1 MAQSK
6 AIQQAIRSL
15 KAQYP
20 WTNTPLV
27 VGAPMKSLSGPALAL
42 AIAEAGGIG
51 FIGPGDRPEHLEQ
64 ELENAIELVSKS
76 SALGSPKTGPSEILP
91 VGFGIQTWTGDLSIT
106 SSILRSFASRTST
119 PPAAAWLF
127 APRDGQSEL
136 DSWSR
141 GIRASSPQTRIWI
154 QVASVADAIA
164 AARSKDAPDVLV
176 IQGTDAGGHSRTKG
190 AGIISLLPEVSDAL
204 ESIPTKSGYPLPLIA
219 AGGIADGRG
228 VSAALVLGASG
239 AAMGTRF
246 LATSEAKTNPGYQ
259 SAVLAGFDGGQTTVR
274 TQFYNHLR
282 GTLGW
287 PELYDARGLINAS
300 WRDHESGMPF
310 EKNKALHDEAVKKG
324 PDAWG
329 REEGRTATYVG
340 TAVGLITEVK
350 SAGVV
355 VKEARDEAG
364 RLLDATC
371 TSMN

>member
-1 MAQSK
+1 MK
-6 AIQQAIRSL
+6 A
-15 KAQYP
+15 
-20 WTNTPLV
+20 
-27 VGAPMKSLSGPALAL
+27 LSGPALAL
-42 AIAEAGGIG
+42 AVAEAGGIG
-51 FIGPGDRPEHLEQ
+51 FIGPSDNPEHLEQ
-64 ELENAIELVSKS
+64 ELEKAIELVSKS
-76 SALGSPKTGPSEILP
+76 SALVSSKAGPGEVLP
-91 VGFGIQTWTGDLSIT
+91 VGFGIQTWTGDLSTT
-106 SSILRSFASRTST
+106 SSILRSFASRA

-164 AARSKDAPDVLV
+164 AARSTDPPDVLV

-204 ESIPTKSGYPLPLIA
+204 GSIPTKSGYPLPLIA

-228 VSAALVLGASG
+228 ISAALVLGASG
-239 AAMGTRF
+239 AAMGSRF
-246 LATSEAKTNPGYQ
+246 LATREAKINAGYQ
-259 SAVLAGFDGGQTTVR
+259 SAVLAGSDGGQTTVR

-282 GTLGW
+282 GTFGW
-287 PELYDARGLINAS
+287 PEPYDARGLINAS

-329 REEGRTATYVG
+329 KEEGRTATYVG

-350 SAGVV
+350 PAGVV
-355 VKEARDEAG
+355 VREARQEAG
-364 RLLDATC
+364 RLLEATS
-371 TSMN
+371 TSLN